1 MIDILLLLFFDKF
14 FISSAENLFHDGK
27 LDQAMEVGDPNSFES
42 FMQSNPLDGEKYLK
56 TVVEVTGIADRTI
69 IYKAFNQSKKSNRD
83 FDVNN
88 AIEWILTMSENSKTG
103 KIIFHYFDWIR
114 MIFFVSFGNIPNKHN
129 LCLL

>member
-1 MIDILLLLFFDKF
+1 
-14 FISSAENLFHDGK
+14 
-27 LDQAMEVGDPNSFES
+27 MEVGDPNSFES

-103 KIIFHYFDWIR
+103 MIIYHGSESYFLFHLEIYLI
-114 MIFFVSFGNIPNKHN
+114 NIIYA
-129 LCLL
+129 CYR